1 MEPLG
6 VAIIGAGGISVAHA
20 ESFGQFGDR
29 VKVMAFSDVDLDRAK
44 ARAGQYNAPIAV
56 TDYSELLARD
66 DIHILAICSP
76 PFHHLQTI
84 TDGLS
89 AGKHVLCEKPIVLNL
104 AELDR
109 VQKFVDETGLTFAGA
124 FQWRFGTSVQQAK
137 DLYDNGMFGKVVYAT
152 NTMHWHRTQDYFDVD
167 WRHTWAKSGGGI
179 IFTLAC
185 HGMDAL
191 MYILGDIEAV
201 SAEMDAL
208 KYNIEIEDTGSVIM
222 RFQNRA
228 IGAINATVNA
238 QKQRSVLEVIG
249 TKLEAISSDDPYC
262 VAYEPWQF
270 RSIDAEYEKLVHEF
284 LSRQHYTH
292 VPAGHQR
299 LVKDFVEAIWE
310 KRQPKI
316 NIDEIRKSLQV
327 LTAIFKSNRL
337 GRRIELPIQRDDP
350 FYASLNPKSHS

>member
-1 MEPLG
+1 MEQLG

-44 ARAGQYNAPIAV
+44 TRADQYHAPIAT
-56 TDYSELLARD
+56 TDYTELLGRD

-76 PFHHLQTI
+76 PFHHVQTI
-84 TDGLS
+84 TDSLS

-109 VQKFVDETGLTFAGA
+109 VQKFVDETGITFAGA

-137 DLYDNGMFGKVVYAT
+137 DLYDNCMFGKVVYAS

-191 MYILGDIEAV
+191 MYILGDIDAV

-222 RFQNRA
+222 RFRNRA

-238 QKQRSVLEVIG
+238 QKQRSVIEVIG

-270 RSIDAEYEKLVHEF
+270 RSVDAEYEKLIHEF
-284 LSRQHYTH
+284 LTRQQYAY

-310 KRQPKI
+310 KRPPKI

-337 GRRIELPIQRDDP
+337 GRRIELPILRDDP
-350 FYASLNPKSHS
+350 FYASLNPK

>member
-6 VAIIGAGGISVAHA
+6 VAIIGSGGISVAHA
-20 ESFGQFGDR
+20 DSFGQFGER
-29 VKVMAFSDVDLDRAK
+29 VKVMAFTDIDLDRAK
-44 ARAGQYNAPIAV
+44 SRAEQYNAPIATV
-56 TDYSELLARD
+56 DYTELLDRD

-84 TDGLS
+84 QDGLS

-104 AELDR
+104 AELDD
-109 VQKFVDETGLTFAGA
+109 VQTSVDKTGLTFAGA
-124 FQWRFGTSVQQAK
+124 FQWRFGTGVLQAK
-137 DLYDNGMFGKVVYAT
+137 NLYENGMLGKVIYAS
-152 NTMHWHRTQDYFDVD
+152 NNMYWHRTQEYFDVD
-167 WRHTWAKSGGGI
+167 WRNTWAKSGGGI

-270 RSIDAEYEKLVHEF
+270 RSVDADYEKLVHQYLKKLNYE
-284 LSRQHYTH
+284 Y

-310 KRQPKI
+310 GRQPI
-316 NIDEIRKSLQV
+316 VNIDEIRKSLQV

-337 GRRIELPIQRDDP
+337 GRRIELPIKKDDP
-350 FYASLNPKSHS
+350 FYAGLNPESV